1 MDNYYFLG
9 LADQTTGF
17 NANDC
22 MTAQAVKDAQK
33 QILFVCPKRN
43 FMQEE
48 TVDGEMS
55 FSEMLKREDVVQ
67 IKRYIQSHRLDACEE
82 YQMIVTLAMA
92 LDDDSI
98 AEKIICGYIRRYGL
112 TSFNAKQVLKSLGY
126 EKTLETLKKAARRD
140 DEDEETMMQVSVEKK
155 LQDGFQL
162 MHRDDAAEVPLAVCV
177 YLNAEAQA

>member
-1 MDNYYFLG
+1 MKNIYFG

-22 MTAQAVKDAQK
+22 KTAQAVKDAQK
-33 QILFVCPKRN
+33 QILFVCPMCH
-43 FMQEE
+43 FMQKKA
-48 TVDGEMS
+48 DNDEMS
-55 FSEMLKREDVVQ
+55 FSEMLKREDVAQ
-67 IKRYIQSHRLDACEE
+67 IKRYIQSHRLNASEE

-98 AEKIICGYIRRYGL
+98 AEKIICGYVRRYGL

-126 EKTLETLKKAARRD
+126 EKTLKTLEKTAC
-140 DEDEETMMQVSVEKK
+140 EDEKETATTQVSLEEK

-162 MHRDDAAEVPLAVCV
+162 MHRDDAAEVPLAVCF

>member
-1 MDNYYFLG
+1 MSNFYFG
-9 LADQTTGF
+9 LADQTIGF

-22 MTAQAVKDAQK
+22 NTAQAVKDAQK
-33 QILFVCPKRN
+33 QILFVCPMRH
-43 FMQEE
+43 FMKKKADVE
-48 TVDGEMS
+48 EMS
-55 FSEMLKREDVVQ
+55 FLEMLKREDVAQ
-67 IKRYIQSHRLDACEE
+67 IKRYIQSHRLSASEE

-92 LDDDSI
+92 LDDDSM

-126 EKTLETLKKAARRD
+126 EKTLETLKKAARK
-140 DEDEETMMQVSVEKK
+140 DEEEETMMQVSAEKK

-162 MHRDDAAEVPLAVCV
+162 MHRDDAAEVPLAVCF